1 MAAYNATNIAN
12 AIPKIFSK
20 DALAVFNSTRVFSKL
35 FKDVSSKMTLG
46 GNTYQQ
52 TTYTDIGSANT
63 KTAGSSI
70 TLDSA
75 TLGKVDLV
83 INTWVEKS
91 FAIEADI
98 LEDINVSIPFIQDT
112 IEMCSI
118 KCAEALEKSIGA
130 LFGTFTTKVGNSSS
144 ALDIDTLLDAQ
155 QTAFEKNIQGE
166 KFLLVSPKNAYQ
178 LLKSANATYTLDV
191 NKMGN
196 RPLQGEGLASM
207 ANKPI
212 PMSSILGNAIYMSN
226 FVPHVSGNNGHF
238 NLYATRDAIMF
249 ATRTVGFSRDRN
261 GVGIISLPINDKL
274 EYTFCA
280 TIKYG
285 VAKLR
290 DTDGA
295 VVVLAN

>member
-12 AIPKIFSK
+12 AVPKIFSK

-98 LEDINVSIPFIQDT
+98 LEDINASIPFIQDT

-144 ALDIDTLLDAQ
+144 ALDIDTLLAIEGEED
-155 QTAFEKNIQGE
+155 NIIEDGKAKVDKWLTLAK
-166 KFLLVSPKNAYQ
+166 KFGTKC
-178 LLKSANATYTLDV
+178 
-191 NKMGN
+191 
-196 RPLQGEGLASM
+196 
-207 ANKPI
+207 
-212 PMSSILGNAIYMSN
+212 
-226 FVPHVSGNNGHF
+226 
-238 NLYATRDAIMF
+238 
-249 ATRTVGFSRDRN
+249 TVVED
-261 GVGIISLPINDKL
+261 DK
-274 EYTFCA
+274 ENSEA
-280 TIKYG
+280 
-285 VAKLR
+285 
-290 DTDGA
+290 
-295 VVVLAN
+295 